1 MTDTLAIQGGV
12 PIRSEG
18 FPEWPI
24 FGDIERQ
31 GLMKA
36 LESGHWGG
44 EGPIEEDFSE
54 KFAAFCG
61 AKHALCVSNGSVTL
75 ELILKALGVGHG
87 DEVIVPALTWL
98 ATAWAPL
105 QVGATPVFADIS
117 PTDWCLDPDDVRR
130 KITGR
135 TKAIIPVHLY
145 SQIASMTELMAI
157 AKEHRLYVIE
167 DCAHT
172 HGSEW
177 EGRPVGAIGDAG
189 SFSFQSS
196 KGMTAGEGGAIV
208 TNSDA
213 IADSI
218 YGLKNCGRLR
228 TPDSPYSFG
237 SNNRMTEFQSAV
249 LLGQLQRL
257 PALMETRAEN
267 IAYLRN
273 ELRKV
278 SGVHVL
284 EPKKEVT
291 RQGLYC
297 LSVTVDPQAFAG
309 MPRDLLVDTLQ
320 AEGIPVT
327 APYEVVYR
335 SILWKPAEKSWSFAE
350 GKNPR
355 NELGLDADCPVAE
368 EIAMRTGL
376 AFNHRLFLGTTRDM
390 DDIIEAFVK
399 VQNNAGAMRWKSL
412 NKKMRIVAR
421 KALGRS

>member
-1 MTDTLAIQGGV
+1 MSDTLAIQGGP
-12 PIRSEG
+12 PIRTES

-24 FGDIERQ
+24 FGDVERQ
-31 GLMKA
+31 GLLQA

-44 EGPIEEDFSE
+44 EGPMEAEFSQ
-54 KFAAFCG
+54 KFAEFCG

-75 ELILKALGVGHG
+75 ELILKALGIGPG

-98 ATAWAPL
+98 ATAWAPI
-105 QVGATPVFADIS
+105 QVGATPVFADI
-117 PTDWCLDPDDVRR
+117 THGDWCLDPADVRR
-130 KITGR
+130 KITSR

-145 SQIASMTELMAI
+145 SQIASMTELMTI
-157 AKEHRLYVIE
+157 AREHKLYVVE

-177 EGRPVGAIGDAG
+177 EGKPVGAIGDAG
-189 SFSFQSS
+189 SYSFQGS

-213 IADSI
+213 IADRI

-228 TPDSPYSFG
+228 TPDSPYTFG

-267 IAYLRN
+267 IAYLRS
-273 ELRKV
+273 ELHKIE
-278 SGVHVL
+278 GVHVL
-284 EPKKEVT
+284 KPKKSVT

-297 LSVTVDPQAFAG
+297 LSVTIDPAAFSG
-309 MPRDLLVDTLQ
+309 MPRDLLVDTMQ

-335 SILWKPAEKSWSFAE
+335 SVLWKPSEKYWAFADD
-350 GKNPR
+350 KSPR
-355 NELGLDADCPVAE
+355 QELGLDAKCPVSE
-368 EIAMRTGL
+368 EVAMRTGL
-376 AFNHRLFLGTTRDM
+376 AFNHRLFLGTTSDM
-390 DDIIEAFVK
+390 DDIVDAFLK
-399 VQNNAGAMRWKSL
+399 IQ
-412 NKKMRIVAR
+412 RIVAR
-421 KALGRS
+421 KALRRS